1 MRNPGFNLKWTACCF
16 CIFLLFSCSSERKTE
31 EVTIGR
37 SVKADVLEVQAVD
50 VPEVRYFP
58 GHVRSKVSIT
68 LAAKM
73 PGFVKEVPVQIGDA
87 VRKGDLLVLVD
98 DTDVRARVNALF
110 SAEKSARAQLESVS
124 ARYEYSKINF
134 NRFSRLYKE
143 ESATKDEFDRAR
155 TEYLAL
161 KNQVAAIQSDIKR
174 ISAQLQ
180 EAKNQLSYV
189 KIKAPMDGWVSGRN
203 VDPGTYVNPGV
214 PLISLDGKGSGFWF
228 EADVDEALQ
237 DIVKEGEMVT
247 VSVPAAHLDMEAPVV
262 HVQRSSRPQTR
273 TFTVLADLD
282 SADLKSGFFGRM
294 FLQVGSRNAI
304 LLPQGAVVKRG
315 GINGVFVVDE
325 GNMARWRI
333 IKAGSTWR
341 KAGSTFLPLLPDV
354 AAQGVPET
362 YVLVLS
368 GLSPGEKIVSSNL
381 SKVSEG
387 SRIE

>member
-1 MRNPGFNLKWTACCF
+1 MRDSRFNLKWTACCF
-16 CIFLLFSCSSERKTE
+16 CLFLLFSCSSERKTE
-31 EVTIGR
+31 EVTIGQ
-37 SVKADVLEVQAVD
+37 SVKADVLEVRAEEL
-50 VPEVRYFP
+50 PKVRYFP
-58 GHVRSKVSIT
+58 GRVRSKVSIT

-73 PGFVKEVPVQIGDA
+73 PGYVREVPVQIGDM

-110 SAEKSARAQLESVS
+110 SAERAARAELEAVS

-161 KNQVAAIQSDIKR
+161 KNQVVAIKSNIKR

-189 KIKAPMDGWVSGRN
+189 KIKAPMDGWIAARN

-228 EADVDEALQ
+228 EADMDESLQ
-237 DIVKEGEMVT
+237 SAVKAGDMVT
-247 VSVPAAHLDMEAPVV
+247 VSVPAAGLDLEVPVV
-262 HVQRSSRPQTR
+262 HVQRSSRPQTH

-282 SADLKSGFFGRM
+282 SADLKSGLFGRI
-294 FLQVGSRNAI
+294 FLKVSTRKAVI
-304 LLPQGAVVKRG
+304 LPKGVVVERG
-315 GINGVFVVDE
+315 GISGVYVLDE
-325 GNMARWRI
+325 SGTARWRI
-333 IKAGSTWR
+333 IKAGKPWR
-341 KAGSTFLPLLPDV
+341 KTQKGFLPLLPDV
-354 AAQGVPET
+354 AAQGGAEI
-362 YVLVLS
+362 YVTVLS
-368 GLSPGEKIVSSNL
+368 GLSPGEKVVSSNL
-381 SKVSEG
+381 SRVSEG
-387 SRIE
+387 CRIE